1 MNEVVSNVL
10 TGTVL
15 PAAGTIL
22 LGAGVAMARE
32 YIKHLKDARLRRML
46 LALVQAAEQIYGAGK
61 GEAKRRYVREKMK
74 EKGVS
79 PTREDVEA
87 AVYSLNQGQ

>member
-1 MNEVVSNVL
+1 MNEFVSEVL

-15 PAAGTIL
+15 PGVGTLL
-22 LGAGVAMARE
+22 LGAAVMLARE
-32 YIKHLKDARLRRML
+32 YIKHLRDARLQRML

-61 GEAKRRYVREKMK
+61 GDAKRRYVREKMK
-74 EKGVS
+74 EKGVL

-87 AVYSLNQGQ
+87 AVYTVTQGQ